1 MSLTLT
7 TPLHQQAGVVVE
19 KVVRRFGE
27 RVVLDQLDLTIADE
41 ELVVLLGPSGCGKST
56 LLRLLA
62 GLDRPD
68 GGLIEVPVK
77 RAIVFQAHRLLPWQ
91 RVLPNVT
98 LGLHGSD
105 AEPRA
110 RGALAEVGLSG
121 REKAWPKELS
131 GGEAQ
136 RVALARALVSDPEL
150 VLLDEPFAALD
161 AVTRLRMHELV
172 RALRSKHHA
181 AMLLVT
187 HDVDEAIALADR
199 IDVMS
204 DGRIGRSHVV
214 ELSPADREASVARE
228 QLRAALL
235 ADLGLGTGTHHF
247 TREFTHQTE
256 STENP

>member
-1 MSLTLT
+1 MST
-7 TPLHQQAGVVVE
+7 TVRTQPRQETGAVVE
-19 KVVRRFGE
+19 KVVRRFGD

-68 GGLIEVPVK
+68 GGRVEVPAR
-77 RAIVFQAHRLLPWQ
+77 RAIVFQADRLLPWQ
-91 RVLPNVT
+91 RVLRNVT
-98 LGLHGSD
+98 LGLHGPD
-105 AEPRA
+105 ADQRA
-110 RGALAEVGLSG
+110 LDVLAEVGLAG

-136 RVALARALVSDPEL
+136 RVSLARALVSEPEL

-161 AVTRLRMHELV
+161 AITRLRMHDLV

-199 IDVMS
+199 VVVMS
-204 DGRIGRSHVV
+204 NGRIGTSHRV
-214 ELSPADREASVARE
+214 ELSAADRETSVARE
-228 QLRAALL
+228 EIRSALL
-235 ADLGLGTGTHHF
+235 EDLGLANQH
-247 TREFTHQTE
+247 
-256 STENP
+256 

>member
-1 MSLTLT
+1 MST
-7 TPLHQQAGVVVE
+7 TVRTPPRQQTGAVVE
-19 KVVRRFGE
+19 KVVRRFGD

-68 GGLIEVPVK
+68 GGRVEVPAR
-77 RAIVFQAHRLLPWQ
+77 RAIVFQADRLLPWQ
-91 RVLPNVT
+91 RVLRNVT
-98 LGLHGSD
+98 LGLHGPD
-105 AEPRA
+105 ADRRA
-110 RGALAEVGLSG
+110 LDVLAEVGLAG

-136 RVALARALVSDPEL
+136 RVSLARALVSEPEL

-161 AVTRLRMHELV
+161 AITRLRMHDLV
-172 RALRSKHHA
+172 RALRSRHHA

-199 IDVMS
+199 VVVMS
-204 DGRIGRSHVV
+204 NGRIGTSHRV
-214 ELSPADREASVARE
+214 ELSAADREASVARE
-228 QLRAALL
+228 EIRSALL
-235 ADLGLGTGTHHF
+235 ADLGLANQH
-247 TREFTHQTE
+247 
-256 STENP
+256 

>member
-1 MSLTLT
+1 MST
-7 TPLHQQAGVVVE
+7 TVATHSTQPRRQAGAVVE
-19 KVVRRFGE
+19 KVVRRFGD
-27 RVVLDQLDLTIADE
+27 RVVLDHLDLTLADE

-68 GGLIEVPVK
+68 GGRVEVPAE
-77 RAIVFQAHRLLPWQ
+77 RAIVFQSDRLLPWQ
-91 RVLPNVT
+91 RVLRNVT
-98 LGLHGSD
+98 LGLHGPD
-105 AEPRA
+105 ADQRA
-110 RGALAEVGLSG
+110 LDVLAEVGLSG

-136 RVALARALVSDPEL
+136 RVSLARALVSEPEL

-161 AVTRLRMHELV
+161 AITRLRMHDLV

-199 IDVMS
+199 VVVMS
-204 DGRIGRSHVV
+204 NGRIGTSHLVR
-214 ELSPADREASVARE
+214 LSAADREASLARE
-228 QLRAALL
+228 ELRSALL
-235 ADLGLGTGTHHF
+235 EDLGLANQH
-247 TREFTHQTE
+247 
-256 STENP
+256 